1 MIRTGTV
8 QGSHQGSH
16 LGNKETTAKEGIRY
30 QGIEVFGS
38 KGLEEEILTAKQTQT
53 KPSNT
58 GQEGKYAGNN
68 LLIHTHKSTFIHV
81 KHIIMR
87 AQLKQT

>member
-53 KPSNT
+53 KPSQDRKGNT
-58 GQEGKYAGNN
+58 QEITCLYTPTRAHSYA
-68 LLIHTHKSTFIHV
+68 
-81 KHIIMR
+81 
-87 AQLKQT
+87 